1 MTKKELN
8 RIVAS
13 GLRRSCR
20 FLAVEIRTDGNPSQE
35 VIVNPTGSVE
45 GALAY
50 YNAEYD
56 DNLEM
61 ICAKYQGKR
70 IWIADAM
77 MTNRLHDLEE
87 LFS

>member
-8 RIVAS
+8 RIAAS
-13 GLRRSCR
+13 GLSRSCR
-20 FLAVEIRTDGNPSQE
+20 FLAVEIRTDGNPSRE
-35 VIVNPTGSVE
+35 VVVNPKGSVE

-50 YNAEYD
+50 YNAQYND
-56 DNLEM
+56 DLEM
-61 ICAKYQGKR
+61 IYAKCQGRR